1 MNNSQRR
8 ILVAR
13 VVGAFGV
20 RGEVKLQSFTD
31 PLKQVLKYQPWILVH
46 NGQEKEIT
54 EVRARETNKGL
65 TVFFPDIDDRDVA
78 EALTGAEV
86 WVPRSRLPAP
96 KNGEYYWI
104 DLEGMQVHNLEGVDF
119 GKVSHLF
126 NNGANDVMFVQGE
139 RVRLLP
145 FVMDDYIKNID
156 FDAQQIT
163 VDWEADF

>member
-1 MNNSQRR
+1 MNNSERR

-104 DLEGMQVHNLEGVDF
+104 DLEGMQVNNLEGVDF

-156 FDAQQIT
+156 FDAQTIL